1 MMRVE
6 QNEHLLILRA
16 QETRDPKELTEL
28 SRNQY
33 TNVRRCIAK
42 NRNTPREILNR
53 LAYDPVSNV
62 SYAALK
68 NVNCTVKRDMSV
80 FTNKCVLCP
89 KNEANY
95 KFECSRCS

>member
-33 TNVRRCIAK
+33 TNVRRCVAK
-42 NRNTPREILNR
+42 NRNTPRDILNR

>member
-1 MMRVE
+1 MMRV
-6 QNEHLLILRA
+6 QQTEHLLILRA
-16 QETRDPKELTEL
+16 QESKDVNELIEL
-28 SRNQY
+28 SRNPY
-33 TNVRRCIAK
+33 ANVRRCVAK
-42 NRNTPREILNR
+42 NRNTPRQILNS

-68 NVNCTVKRDMSV
+68 NLNCTVKRDMSV